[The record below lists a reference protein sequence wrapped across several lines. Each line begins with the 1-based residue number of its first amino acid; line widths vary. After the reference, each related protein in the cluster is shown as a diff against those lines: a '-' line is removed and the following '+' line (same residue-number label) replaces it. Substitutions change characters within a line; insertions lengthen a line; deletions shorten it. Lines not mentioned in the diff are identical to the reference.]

1 MSERR
6 KLWNMELMLKFLN
19 FALVTTVALSLI
31 SFFALVKTLTAAEH
45 SLMWRI
51 NLVLLQLCFTGGIS
65 AFLFTVFF
73 LVQRALG
80 PLSRIEAILDKVIQG
95 DFKQRVSVRE
105 KDMLFSLITK
115 VNQIIGLLDSK
126 TNK

>member
-19 FALVTTVALSLI
+19 FALVATVALSLI
-31 SFFALVKTLTAAEH
+31 SFFALVKTLMVAEH

-51 NLVLLQLCFTGGIS
+51 NLVLFQLCFTGGIA
-65 AFLFTVFF
+65 AFLFAVFF

-115 VNQIIGLLDSK
+115 VNRIIEMLDSK
-126 TNK
+126 TGK